1 MNLLRYC
8 SFNWWYVEVFLE
20 MDIRIV
26 HSPADAS
33 LVYSRFV
40 YFPDRFLVLQK
51 IWPWKAEWVLLGK
64 GTALLLSCFW
74 HVGIGRLTC
83 ICVPPTSTTEQRNHI
98 MAKLTCQKMVYW
110 KLLMPEMGFFGTQ
123 N

>member
-40 YFPDRFLVLQK
+40 YFPDRFFVLQK

-83 ICVPPTSTTEQRNHI
+83 ICVPPTSTTEQRKPHYGR
-98 MAKLTCQKMVYW
+98 TD
-110 KLLMPEMGFFGTQ
+110 MPENGVLETVDA
-123 N
+123 